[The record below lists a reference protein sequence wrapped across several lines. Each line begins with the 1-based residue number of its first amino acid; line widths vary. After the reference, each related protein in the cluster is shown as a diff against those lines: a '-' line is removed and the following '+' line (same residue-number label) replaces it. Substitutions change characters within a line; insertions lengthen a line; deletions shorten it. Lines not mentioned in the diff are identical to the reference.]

1 MERFSK
7 LYNELFN
14 LVWFVLFF
22 PIQILERERERERER
37 DSGCQSI
44 VSDLFSRVDSWIVQ
58 LLIVRYLLLLYLIGN
73 NKLSEL
79 SGVLLMRFLQ

>member
-22 PIQILERERERERER
+22 PIQILERERERERETPAANQ
-37 DSGCQSI
+37 SCQI
-44 VSDLFSRVDSWIVQ
+44 CSRVNSWIVQ

-79 SGVLLMRFLQ
+79 KMECC